1 MIVLKKVVLL
11 QSFLPSMAACFSG
24 KKPLSE
30 SAQKAVWATH
40 VIKTIADSD
49 PPENAKA
56 PSLCDKVLALQ
67 APSDKYELSDSSKE
81 EVLRLFTEGIPLAEP
96 FLAQDR
102 ISTPPLESSVIPIV
116 CE

>member
-49 PPENAKA
+49 PPENAKS

-67 APSDKYELSDSSKE
+67 APSNKYEFSDNSKK
-81 EVLRLFTEGIPLAEP
+81 EVMTSFTEGISLAVP
-96 FLAQDR
+96 FLTQDR
-102 ISTPPLESSVIPIV
+102 I
-116 CE
+116 